1 MLPRGLLT
9 RCRPDLRCWAET
21 ESLLPTGPG
30 VSGKPWASAESPGK
44 GGLPPKPAITA
55 LAAPTGR
62 REGGWQA
69 ACVLFTNIRF
79 YVEQRLR
86 KLACK
91 ASGIPTPAAAKQTT
105 AGLGSEAR
113 PTAGDL
119 SHPGLSLS
127 QASNPP
133 PPSAVLPLHGG
144 NKICRLHHEATV
156 RENLLRSAEPQKER
170 EVLFSSNQHSPQN
183 D

>member
-1 MLPRGLLT
+1 MTNQKPLFSAFKTPRKPPFGRCCREAFSQGAGLTCGAGRKPSLY
-9 RCRPDLRCWAET
+9 CRPAR
-21 ESLLPTGPG
+21 
-30 VSGKPWASAESPGK
+30 ASAESPGK

-105 AGLGSEAR
+105 AGLSEAR

-127 QASNPP
+127 QASNHPP
-133 PPSAVLPLHGG
+133 P
-144 NKICRLHHEATV
+144 R
-156 RENLLRSAEPQKER
+156 
-170 EVLFSSNQHSPQN
+170 VLFSHCTVGIKSVVSTTKSQ
-183 D
+183 

>member
-21 ESLLPTGPG
+21 ESPAR
-30 VSGKPWASAESPGK
+30 ASAESPGK

-55 LAAPTGR
+55 LAAPTGGGG
-62 REGGWQA
+62 GGWQA
-69 ACVLFTNIRF
+69 ACVLVTNIRF

-105 AGLGSEAR
+105 AGLAQRRGR
-113 PTAGDL
+113 PQGT
-119 SHPGLSLS
+119 SHTLAYL
-127 QASNPP
+127 
-133 PPSAVLPLHGG
+133 
-144 NKICRLHHEATV
+144 
-156 RENLLRSAEPQKER
+156 
-170 EVLFSSNQHSPQN
+170 
-183 D
+183 